1 MIAGVSSILTIFIIV
16 AVGYFFTREGFFD
29 ENAGSLF
36 TKIIVNISL
45 PPMIIYSLSTNFS
58 KKELMSSF
66 IYMAIPLACILLCA
80 LIGWGAARM
89 VGVLPNRRGL
99 FITMFFASNTIF
111 IGLPVNLA
119 LFGEKSVPHL
129 LLFYAVNTT
138 IFWTFGIWLIHK
150 DAGLKGSVFTPENL
164 KKLIL
169 NPPFLALVLGFAIV
183 LLQLVLP
190 QFLMNAMKYTGG
202 LTIPLSLL
210 FIGITFRYIRFKDIP
225 FDKEMLVLMAG
236 RFILSPLIVLVL
248 GFIFHLSPL
257 MLKVFV
263 IQSGMPIITQ
273 SAISASSCGADYKYA
288 TSMVTVSNALSLLFI
303 PLYMFCF
310 TLLGL

>member
-45 PPMIIYSLSTNFS
+45 PPMIIYSLSTSFS
-58 KKELMSSF
+58 KNELLSSF
-66 IYMAIPLACILLCA
+66 IYMAIPLACILLCT
-80 LIGWGAARM
+80 LVGWGAARL

-129 LLFYAVNTT
+129 LLFYVVNTT
-138 IFWTFGIWLIHK
+138 IFWTLGIWLINR
-150 DAGLKGSVFTPENL
+150 DAGLKGSIFNPGNL
-164 KKLIL
+164 KKLI
-169 NPPFLALVLGFAIV
+169 NPPFVALLLGFAIV
-183 LLQLVLP
+183 LLQFGLP
-190 QFLMNAMKYTGG
+190 DFLMNSMKYIGG

-210 FIGITFRYIRFKDIP
+210 FIGITFKYIRFKDIQ
-225 FDKEMLVLMAG
+225 FDKEMLILMAG

-248 GFIFHLSPL
+248 GLIFHLPPL
-257 MLKVFV
+257 MLKVFI

-273 SAISASSCGADYKYA
+273 AAISASSSGADYKYA

>member
-29 ENAGSLF
+29 ENVGSLF
-36 TKIIVNISL
+36 TKIIINISL
-45 PPMIIYSLSTNFS
+45 PPMIIYSLSTSFS
-58 KKELMSSF
+58 KNELLSSF
-66 IYMAIPLACILLCA
+66 IYMAIPLACILICA
-80 LIGWGAARM
+80 IIGWGAARL
-89 VGVLPNRRGL
+89 VGVLPSRRGV

-129 LLFYAVNTT
+129 LLFYAVNTA
-138 IFWTFGIWLIHK
+138 IFWTLGIWLINK
-150 DAGLKGSVFTPENL
+150 DAGLKGSVFTHENL
-164 KKLIL
+164 KKLIS
-169 NPPFLALVLGFAIV
+169 PPFVALALGFAIV
-183 LLQLVLP
+183 LLQLGLP
-190 QFLMNAMKYTGG
+190 DFLMNSMKYIGG

-210 FIGITFRYIRFKDIP
+210 FIGITFKYIRFKDIP
-225 FDKEMLVLMAG
+225 FDKEMLILMAG

-248 GFIFHLSPL
+248 GLIFHLPPL
-257 MLKVFV
+257 MLKVFI

-273 SAISASSCGADYKYA
+273 AAISASSSGADYKYA
-288 TSMVTVSNALSLLFI
+288 ASMVTVSNALSLLFI

-310 TLLGL
+310 TLLRL